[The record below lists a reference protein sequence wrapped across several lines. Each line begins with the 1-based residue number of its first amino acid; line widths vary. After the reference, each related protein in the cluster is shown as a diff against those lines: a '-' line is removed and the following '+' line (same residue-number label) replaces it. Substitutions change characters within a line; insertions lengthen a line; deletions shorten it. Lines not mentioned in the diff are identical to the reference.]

1 MYNSINEHDAC
12 GVGLVADINAVRKH
26 EIVENGIKVL
36 ERLMHRGA
44 VGGDSQTGDGA
55 GIMTQ
60 IPHEFFKAHIKNLPE
75 RGKYGVGMVFL
86 PRDKN
91 VAEECKR
98 IIEADTA
105 AENLKIFAWR
115 EVPVNMDAIGGMA
128 LESCPKIEQFFVE
141 GAGDKNE
148 TDFERALYILRRRI
162 EKDVDAKTAAGD
174 TFYICTLSCRTIVY
188 KGLLNAPQ
196 LRKFFPDL
204 ADENFKSAIAL
215 VHQRYSTNTFPTW
228 QLAQPF
234 RYLAHNGEI
243 NTLRGNLNQMR
254 SREDHFCSPL
264 FGDDIK
270 KILPVIREGQSDS
283 ACLDNAVELYTSAG
297 RSLPHTMLMLVPQA
311 WGRNFYVSKDIQG
324 FFEYHSGLSEP
335 WDGPAALAFTDGVNA
350 GALLDRNGLRPA
362 RFTLTK
368 SGKFVLASETGVLD
382 IPPSEVVMRGRLG
395 AGEMIYLDLNKHR
408 ILFDKEIKTLV
419 ARGKPYRRWVDANRI
434 TLSGIFES
442 VPEPIIGENI
452 VQRQKLF
459 GYTAEDFDL
468 ILRPMAEKG
477 A

>member
-1 MYNSINEHDAC
+1 MQENRTTNSYFPRPQGMYNSINEHDAC

-60 IPHEFFKAHIKNLPE
+60 IPHEFFKAIVKNLPE

-98 IIEADTA
+98 IIESDTA
-105 AENLKIFAWR
+105 AENLKILAWR

-254 SREDHFCSPL
+254 SREDHFRSPL

-350 GALLDRNGLRPA
+350 GALLDRKGLRPA

-395 AGEMIYLDLNKHR
+395 A
-408 ILFDKEIKTLV
+408 V
-419 ARGKPYRRWVDANRI
+419 
-434 TLSGIFES
+434 
-442 VPEPIIGENI
+442 
-452 VQRQKLF
+452 
-459 GYTAEDFDL
+459 
-468 ILRPMAEKG
+468 
-477 A
+477 